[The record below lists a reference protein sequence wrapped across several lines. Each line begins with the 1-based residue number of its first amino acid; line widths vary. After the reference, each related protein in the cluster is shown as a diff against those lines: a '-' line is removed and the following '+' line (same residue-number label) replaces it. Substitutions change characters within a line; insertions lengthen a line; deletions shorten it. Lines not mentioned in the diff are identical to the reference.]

1 MPLNCTL
8 KNGQKGKFDMCILPQ
23 FLKTQKYAQK
33 EIKKKLREAVF
44 EWDNFTWVFFFFP
57 HLGLFVFF
65 KCIRGI
71 YLVDH
76 GKIQYTLFKK
86 KNKFQHEIA

>member
-44 EWDNFTWVFFFFP
+44 EWDNFTWVFFFFLIQDFLYSLNAYEEYIQLTMEKSNIP
-57 HLGLFVFF
+57 
-65 KCIRGI
+65 
-71 YLVDH
+71 YL
-76 GKIQYTLFKK
+76 KK